1 IVSKFELSG
10 TNNDVEYFKKTVR
23 EIATH

>member
-1 IVSKFELSG
+1 SKFELSG
-10 TNNDVEYFKKTVR
+10 TNNDVEYFKERVR